1 LSQHNQNKEQTSTE
15 FHNKPKPTKTMGCST
30 SALRRSSKKTV
41 REEIRD
47 HDEEAYLSLR
57 RRFGMPNQHKDDG
70 YEFGLCVKE

>member
-1 LSQHNQNKEQTSTE
+1 
-15 FHNKPKPTKTMGCST
+15 MGCT
-30 SALRRSSKKTV
+30 SSSLRRSSKKTV

-47 HDEEAYLSLR
+47 HDEEVYLSLR